1 MQPYERSATLR
12 VPTSPVQHPDIMLQ
26 DRPPGDSAVPGGRE
40 GRAADEHTQ
49 GQDLRQGE
57 WLIDSR
63 LIRASFIN

>member
-1 MQPYERSATLR
+1 
-12 VPTSPVQHPDIMLQ
+12 MLQ
-26 DRPPGDSAVPGGRE
+26 DRPARDRAVPGGRE